1 MRSLSIRI
9 LKTIAPVLLLLL
21 LNVGA
26 AAQKTYTYSSVP
38 GDPIG
43 TRIYTLENGL
53 TVYLSR
59 NDDAPRIQTNI
70 AVRAGSKN
78 DPADATGLA
87 HYLEHML
94 FKGTSKIAS
103 ADWEKEKVVL
113 QQISDLY
120 ELRRGTNDE
129 AERDRLYAQID
140 SLSNLAARYAI
151 PSEYDKMISSIG
163 ARGTNAYTWIEQ
175 TVYINDIPSD
185 EMEKWMMVEA
195 ERFQELVLR
204 LFHTEL
210 ETVYEEFNM
219 GQDNDGRN
227 ASKAMMSN
235 LFKKHPYGT
244 QTTIGTGEHLKNPSM
259 VKIHEYFSSYYVPNN
274 MAIIMAGD
282 LDYDKTIALID
293 KHFGSWKPKDTP
305 HFTFEPEEPLVIP
318 EEVEVFGPMAGWVDI
333 GWRMKGTSTED
344 EVMAALISGL
354 LNNGQAGLFDLN
366 LQQDQ
371 KVLSAYAY
379 ANSMHDYTQFQ
390 IHGESKQG
398 QSLEEV
404 RDLLLAQIELLK
416 QGAFDDWLI
425 EAVVNDQRQSRTR
438 GWSDSNRS
446 RASAYTSAFITH
458 KDWKEMLDFH
468 DRMSKITKQQ
478 VMDFAKRNLGKGNV
492 VVFKR
497 TGENKDAYKV
507 PKPKITPVAID
518 RDTKSTWRSEWEKVP
533 NTTLAPVF
541 VDYAKA
547 IDRSTLKSGVPLA
560 HITNPSNDLFS
571 LYYIVDMGTNNDP
584 ALRLAVE
591 YLQYLGTSKHSPADL
606 QKEFFKLGLSFGVDV
621 GEDRAYV
628 SLSGLEK
635 NLAQGVDLLEHLLAD
650 AQANDAAL
658 AELINDIN
666 KERQDR
672 LKNKGY
678 ILNAAMFSYAR
689 YGENSPLK
697 DALSPEQ
704 MRALSSKELLER
716 IHGLTSYKHRIFYY
730 GRKPAK
736 EVKALLDKAH
746 KVPATLKEVPPAK
759 EYTELDT
766 KENSV
771 LFLDHD
777 MVQTDMLLVS
787 KAGPYTADVVPYAS
801 LFNEYFGSG
810 LSSIVFQEIREAK
823 ALAYSARA
831 FYTTPGRKEEA
842 HYVRAFVGTQADKLD
857 DAVGALL
864 ALMNDMPEA
873 EAQFNG
879 AKEAALKVIASD
891 RITKERIYWSWESAQ
906 RLGLD
911 HDVRKDS
918 YERIPAIGLKEMK
931 DFFDREIKGR
941 TYTYLIIGK
950 ESNVDFSVLEKMGT
964 VRKLTKK
971 DVFGYDEEL

>member
-1 MRSLSIRI
+1 MLRSTI
-9 LKTIAPVLLLLL
+9 LLAGLLIAGTHLH
-21 LNVGA
+21 
-26 AAQKTYTYSSVP
+26 AQRAYTSVP
-38 GDPIG
+38 NDPIG
-43 TRIYTLENGL
+43 TRIYTLDNGL

-94 FKGTSKIAS
+94 FKGTSRIAS
-103 ADWEKEKVVL
+103 RDWEKEKVLL

-120 ELRRGTNDE
+120 EQRRGTTDE
-129 AERDRLYAQID
+129 AKRERLYASID
-140 SLSNLAARYAI
+140 SLSSLAARYAI

-163 ARGTNAYTWIEQ
+163 ARGTNAYTWVEQ

-227 ASKAMMSN
+227 ANKAMMAS

-259 VKIHEYFSSYYVPNN
+259 EKIHEYFQSYYVPNN

-282 LDYDKTIALID
+282 LDYDKTIALIE
-293 KHFGSWKPKDTP
+293 KHFGNWKPRDTP
-305 HFTFEPEEPLVIP
+305 HFTFEPEAPLVIP

-333 GWRMKGTSTED
+333 GWRMKGTSTDD
-344 EVMAALISGL
+344 EVMAALVSGL

-366 LQQDQ
+366 LLQDQ

-390 IHGESKQG
+390 VHGEPKQG

-404 RDLLLAQIELLK
+404 RDLLLAQLELLK

-458 KDWKEMLDFH
+458 KDWKEVLDFN
-468 DRMSKITKQQ
+468 DRMARITKQQ
-478 VMDFAKRNLGKGNV
+478 VMDWASKNLGKGHV
-492 VVFKR
+492 VVLKR
-497 TGENKDAYKV
+497 SGENKDAYKV
-507 PKPKITPVAID
+507 PKPKITPVEID
-518 RDTKSTWRSEWEKVP
+518 RESKSAWRSTWEQVP
-533 NTTLAPVF
+533 SASMEPVF
-541 VDYAKA
+541 VDYQKA
-547 IDRSTLKSGVPLA
+547 IGRSSLKSGVPLA
-560 HITNPSNDLFS
+560 HVANPSNDLFS

-591 YLQYLGTSKHSPADL
+591 YLQYLGTSTYTPAAL
-606 QKEFFKLGLSFGVDV
+606 QKEFFKLGLSFGVNV

-635 NLAQGVDLLEHLLAD
+635 NLAKGVELLEHLLAN

-658 AELINDIN
+658 AELIKDIQ
-666 KERQDR
+666 KERLDR
-672 LKNKGY
+672 LKNKNF
-678 ILNAAMFSYAR
+678 ILNNAMFSYAR
-689 YGENSPLK
+689 YGEVSPLK
-697 DALSPEQ
+697 DALSLEQ
-704 MRALSSKELLER
+704 MQALTSAELLQR
-716 IHGLTSYKHRIFYY
+716 IHGLTGYQHRIFYY

-746 KVPATLKEVPPAK
+746 KVPATLKAVPAQRNYVEQPTDRNVV
-759 EYTELDT
+759 Y
-766 KENSV
+766 
-771 LFLDHD
+771 FLDHD
-777 MVQTDMLLVS
+777 MVQTDLLLVS
-787 KAGPYTADVVPYAS
+787 KAGPYNKEVLPYAS

-831 FYTTPGRKEEA
+831 FYTTPGRSDEA
-842 HYVRAFVGTQADKLD
+842 HYVRAFIGTQSDKLG
-857 DAVGALL
+857 DAVDALL
-864 ALMNDMPEA
+864 ALMNNMPEA
-873 EAQFNG
+873 EAQYNG

-906 RLGLD
+906 RLGLSYD
-911 HDVRKDS
+911 IRKDN
-918 YERIPAIGLKEMK
+918 YARIPSIGMSEMK
-931 DFFDREIKGR
+931 TFFDREIKGR

-950 ESNVDFSVLEKMGT
+950 ESSMDFDALNKLGE

-971 DVFGYDEEL
+971 DVFGYDAE

>member
-1 MRSLSIRI
+1 MFMKTSLLASVVALSLS
-9 LKTIAPVLLLLL
+9 AS
-21 LNVGA
+21 
-26 AAQKTYTYSSVP
+26 AQKTYTPVTVP

-43 TRIYTLENGL
+43 TRIYTLDNGL

-59 NDDAPRIQTNI
+59 NEDAPRIQTNI
-70 AVRAGSKN
+70 AVRAGSKH

-103 ADWEKEKVVL
+103 ADWEKEKVLL

-120 ELRRGTNDE
+120 EMRRATNDE
-129 AERDRLYAQID
+129 AERDRLYAKID
-140 SLSNLAARYAI
+140 SLSNLAARYAV

-227 ASKAMMSN
+227 ANKAMMAN

-259 VKIHEYFSSYYVPNN
+259 VKIHEYFNSYYVPNN

-293 KHFGSWKPKDTP
+293 KHFGSWQPKDTP
-305 HFTFEPEEPLVIP
+305 HFTFEPEEPLVLP
-318 EEVEVFGPMAGWVDI
+318 EEVEVFGPMAAWVDI
-333 GWRMKGTSTED
+333 GWRMKGTSTDE
-344 EVMAALISGL
+344 EVMAELISGL

-366 LQQDQ
+366 LLQDQ

-390 IHGESKQG
+390 IHGEPKQG

-404 RDLLLAQIELLK
+404 RDLMLAQIELLK

-458 KDWKEMLDFH
+458 KNWKEVLDFH
-468 DRMSKITKQQ
+468 DRMAKITKQQ

-518 RDTKSTWRSEWEKVP
+518 RDTKSAWRSEWEKVP
-533 NTTLAPVF
+533 NATLAPVF
-541 VDYAKA
+541 VDYAKS

-591 YLQYLGTSKHSPADL
+591 YLQFLGTSKHSPSDL
-606 QKEFFKLGLSFGVDV
+606 QKEFFKLGLSFGVNV

-635 NLAQGVDLLEHLLAD
+635 NLEQGVALLEHLLAD
-650 AQANDAAL
+650 AKANDSAL

-678 ILNAAMFSYAR
+678 ILNAAMLSYAR

-704 MRALSSKELLER
+704 MRAISSAELLER

-759 EYTELDT
+759 EYIEQETNT
-766 KENSV
+766 NTV

-842 HYVRAFVGTQADKLD
+842 HYLRAFVGTQSDKLG
-857 DAVGALL
+857 DAVDALL

-911 HDVRKDS
+911 RDVRKDS

-971 DVFGYDEEL
+971 DVFGYDEE

>member
-1 MRSLSIRI
+1 MRITSV
-9 LKTIAPVLLLLL
+9 PLLLGLSVTAL
-21 LNVGA
+21 
-26 AAQKTYTYSSVP
+26 AQQSFTARTVP
-38 GDPIG
+38 GDPID
-43 TRIYTLENGL
+43 TRIYTLDNGL

-59 NDDAPRIQTNI
+59 NTDAPRIQTNI
-70 AVRAGSKN
+70 AVRAGSKH
-78 DPADATGLA
+78 DPSDATGLA

-103 ADWEKEKVVL
+103 SDWTQEKVLL

-120 ELRRGTNDE
+120 EKRRGTTDE
-129 AERDRLYAQID
+129 AQRDRLYASID
-140 SLSNLAARYAI
+140 SLSNIAARFAI

-219 GQDNDGRN
+219 SQDNDRRVAG
-227 ASKAMMSN
+227 KALAAQ

-244 QTTIGTGEHLKNPSM
+244 QSTIGTGEHLKNPSM
-259 VKIHEYFSSYYVPNN
+259 EKIHEYFNTYYVPNN

-282 LDYDKTIALID
+282 LDYDNTIALIN
-293 KHFGSWKPKDTP
+293 KHFGSWKAKEVPK
-305 HFTFEPEEPLVIP
+305 FSFEQEEIIAQPEV
-318 EEVEVFGPMAGWVDI
+318 VDVYGPMAEWMDI
-333 GWRMKGTSTED
+333 AWRMKGTSTDD
-344 EVMAALISGL
+344 ELLADLVSGL
-354 LNNGQAGLFDLN
+354 LYNGQAGLFDQN
-366 LQQDQ
+366 LLQDQ
-371 KVLSAYAY
+371 KVLKAYAY
-379 ANSMHDYTQFQ
+379 AQPMHDYTQFQ
-390 IHGESKQG
+390 IHAQPKQG
-398 QSLEEV
+398 QSLDEV
-404 RDLLLAQIELLK
+404 RELLLQQIELLK
-416 QGAFDDWLI
+416 SGSFDDWLI
-425 EAVVNDQRQSRTR
+425 EAVVNDKRQSRMR

-446 RASAYTSAFITH
+446 RASAFTDAFITQ
-458 KDWKEMLDFH
+458 KDWNEVLTFH
-468 DRMSKITKQQ
+468 DRMAKVTKQQ
-478 VMDFAKRNLGKGNV
+478 VMDFAKSNLGAGHV
-492 VVFKR
+492 VLRKN

-507 PKPKITPVAID
+507 PKPTITPIAIE
-518 RDTKSTWRSEWEKVP
+518 RTAQSQWRTDWESVP
-533 NTTLAPVF
+533 SPDLTPVF
-541 VDYAKA
+541 VDYSKA
-547 IDRSTLKSGVPLA
+547 IGRSSLKSGVPLA
-560 HITNPSNDLFS
+560 HIANTSNDLFS
-571 LYYIVDMGTNNDP
+571 LYYIVDMGTNHDP

-591 YLQYLGTSKHSPADL
+591 YLPFLGTAQYSPAEL
-606 QKEFFKLGLSFGVDV
+606 QKEFFKLGLSFGVNL

-635 NLAQGVDLLEHLLAD
+635 NLEQGVKLLEHLLAN
-650 AQANDAAL
+650 AEANTEAL
-658 AELINDIN
+658 GELIKDIA

-678 ILNAAMFSYAR
+678 ILNTAMFSYAR
-689 YGENSPLK
+689 YGERSPLT

-704 MRALSSKELLER
+704 MAAIDPSELLKR
-716 IHGLTSYKHRIFYY
+716 IHGLTSYKHRVFYY

-736 EVKALLDKAH
+736 EVKAVLDKLH
-746 KVPATLKEVPPAK
+746 VVPAVLKPIPAPR
-759 EYTELDT
+759 EYAELPTDR
-766 KENSV
+766 NVV

-787 KAGPYTADVVPYAS
+787 KARPYDAEVAPYSS

-831 FYTTPGRKEEA
+831 FYTTPNRQDEA
-842 HYVRAFVGTQADKLD
+842 HYVRAFVGTQADKLSN
-857 DAVGALL
+857 AVDALL
-864 ALMNDMPEA
+864 ALLNDMPEA

-879 AKEAALKVIASD
+879 AKHAALKVIASD

-911 HDVRKDS
+911 HDIRKES
-918 YERIPAIGLKEMK
+918 YDRIPSIGLAEMK
-931 DFFDREIKGR
+931 EFFDREIKGR
-941 TYTYLIIGK
+941 TYTYLIIGN
-950 ESNVDFSVLEKMGT
+950 ESNVDFEALGKLGE

-971 DVFGYDEEL
+971 EVFGYDEN

>member
-1 MRSLSIRI
+1 MIRS
-9 LKTIAPVLLLLL
+9 LLLLVL
-21 LNVGA
+21 PAFALPA
-26 AAQKTYTYSSVP
+26 SAQYAYRSFP
-38 GDPIG
+38 NDPTN
-43 TRIYTLENGL
+43 TRIYSLENGL

-70 AVRAGSKN
+70 AVRAGSKH

-103 ADWEKEKVVL
+103 RDWEKEKVLL

-120 ELRRGTNDE
+120 EQRRGTTDE
-129 AERDRLYAQID
+129 AKRERLYASID
-140 SLSNLAARYAI
+140 SLSSLAARYAI

-163 ARGTNAYTWIEQ
+163 ARGTNAYTWVEQ

-227 ASKAMMSN
+227 ANKAMMAS

-259 VKIHEYFSSYYVPNN
+259 EKIHEYFRSYYVPNN

-282 LDYDKTIALID
+282 LDYDKTIALINE
-293 KHFGSWKPKDTP
+293 HFGSWKPRDTP
-305 HFTFEPEEPLVIP
+305 HFTFEAEDPLVIP

-333 GWRMKGTSTED
+333 GWRMKGTSTDD
-344 EVMAALISGL
+344 EVMAALVSGL

-366 LQQDQ
+366 LLQDQ

-390 IHGESKQG
+390 VHGEPKQG

-404 RDLLLAQIELLK
+404 RDLLLAQLELLK
-416 QGAFDDWLI
+416 QGTFDDWLI
-425 EAVVNDQRQSRTR
+425 DAVVNDLRQSRTR

-446 RASAYTSAFITH
+446 RASAHTSAFITR
-458 KDWKEMLDFH
+458 KEWSEVLDFH
-468 DRMSKITKQQ
+468 DRMARITKQQ
-478 VMDFAKRNLGKGNV
+478 VMDWARRNLGNGHV

-497 TGENKDAYKV
+497 SGENKDTYKV

-518 RDTKSTWRSEWEKVP
+518 RDSKSAWRSQWEQVP
-533 NTTLAPVF
+533 SATMEPVF
-541 VDYAKA
+541 VDYQKA
-547 IDRSTLKSGVPLA
+547 ISRSTLKSGVPLA
-560 HITNPSNDLFS
+560 HVANPSNDLFS
-571 LYYIVDMGTNNDP
+571 LYYIVDMGTNHDP

-591 YLQYLGTSKHSPADL
+591 YLQYLGTSTYTPAAL
-606 QKEFFKLGLSFGVDV
+606 QKEFFKLGLSFGVNV

-635 NLAQGVDLLEHLLAD
+635 NLAKGVELLEHLLAN

-658 AELINDIN
+658 AELIKDIQ
-666 KERQDR
+666 KERLDR
-672 LKNKGY
+672 LKNKNF
-678 ILNAAMFSYAR
+678 ILNNAMFSYAR
-689 YGENSPLK
+689 YGEVSPLK
-697 DALSPEQ
+697 DALSLEQ
-704 MRALSSKELLER
+704 MQALTSAELLQR
-716 IHGLTSYKHRIFYY
+716 IHGLTGYQHRIFYY

-746 KVPATLKEVPPAK
+746 KVPATLKTVPAQRNYVEQPTDRNVV
-759 EYTELDT
+759 Y
-766 KENSV
+766 
-771 LFLDHD
+771 FLDHD
-777 MVQTDMLLVS
+777 MVQTDLLLVS
-787 KAGPYTADVVPYAS
+787 KAGPYNKEILPYAS

-831 FYTTPGRKEEA
+831 FYTTPGRSDEA
-842 HYVRAFVGTQADKLD
+842 HYVRAFIGTQSDKLG
-857 DAVGALL
+857 DAVDALL
-864 ALMNDMPEA
+864 ALMNNMPEA
-873 EAQFNG
+873 EAQYNG

-906 RLGLD
+906 RLGLSYD
-911 HDVRKDS
+911 IRKDN
-918 YERIPAIGLKEMK
+918 YTRIPSIGMSEMK
-931 DFFDREIKGR
+931 TFFDREIKGR

-950 ESNVDFSVLEKMGT
+950 ESSMDFDALNKLGE

-971 DVFGYDEEL
+971 DVFGYDAE

>member
-1 MRSLSIRI
+1 MLRRSI
-9 LKTIAPVLLLLL
+9 LLASLLIAGLHLH
-21 LNVGA
+21 
-26 AAQKTYTYSSVP
+26 AQRAYTSVP
-38 GDPIG
+38 NDPIG
-43 TRIYTLENGL
+43 TRIYTLDNGL

-103 ADWEKEKVVL
+103 RDWETEKVLL

-120 ELRRGTNDE
+120 EQRRGTTDE
-129 AERDRLYAQID
+129 AKRERLYTSID

-163 ARGTNAYTWIEQ
+163 ARGTNAYTWVEQ

-227 ASKAMMSN
+227 ANKAMMAS

-259 VKIHEYFSSYYVPNN
+259 EKIHEYFRSYYVPNN

-282 LDYDKTIALID
+282 LDYDKTIALIE
-293 KHFGSWKPKDTP
+293 KHFGGWKPRDTP
-305 HFTFEPEEPLVIP
+305 HFTFDPEAPLVIP

-333 GWRMKGTSTED
+333 GWRMKGTSTDD
-344 EVMAALISGL
+344 EVMAALVSGL

-366 LQQDQ
+366 LLQDQ

-390 IHGESKQG
+390 VHGEPKQG

-404 RDLLLAQIELLK
+404 RDLLLAQLELLK

-458 KDWKEMLDFH
+458 KEWKEVLDFH
-468 DRMSKITKQQ
+468 DRMARITKQQ
-478 VMDFAKRNLGKGNV
+478 VMDWASKNLGKGHV
-492 VVFKR
+492 VVLKR
-497 TGENKDAYKV
+497 SGENKDAYKV

-518 RDTKSTWRSEWEKVP
+518 RDSKSAWRSTWEQVP
-533 NTTLAPVF
+533 SANMEPVF
-541 VDYAKA
+541 VDYQKA
-547 IDRSTLKSGVPLA
+547 ISRSTLKSGVPLA
-560 HITNPSNDLFS
+560 HVSNPSNDLFS
-571 LYYIVDMGTNNDP
+571 LYYIVDMGTNHDP

-591 YLQYLGTSKHSPADL
+591 YLQYLGTSTYTPAAL
-606 QKEFFKLGLSFGVDV
+606 QKEFFKLGLSFGVNV

-635 NLAQGVDLLEHLLAD
+635 NLAKGVELLEHLLAN

-658 AELINDIN
+658 AELIKDIQ
-666 KERQDR
+666 KERLDR
-672 LKNKGY
+672 LKNKNF
-678 ILNAAMFSYAR
+678 ILNNAMFSYAR
-689 YGENSPLK
+689 YGEVSPLK
-697 DALSPEQ
+697 DALSLEQ
-704 MRALSSKELLER
+704 MQALTSAELLQR
-716 IHGLTSYKHRIFYY
+716 IHGLTSYQHRIFYY
-730 GRKPAK
+730 GRKPTK
-736 EVKALLDKAH
+736 DVKALLDKAH
-746 KVPATLKEVPPAK
+746 KVPATLKAVPAQRNYVEQPTDRNVV
-759 EYTELDT
+759 Y
-766 KENSV
+766 
-771 LFLDHD
+771 FLDHD
-777 MVQTDMLLVS
+777 MVQTDLLLVS
-787 KAGPYTADVVPYAS
+787 KAGPYNKEILPYAS

-831 FYTTPGRKEEA
+831 FYTTPGRSDEA
-842 HYVRAFVGTQADKLD
+842 HYVRAFIGTQSDKLG
-857 DAVGALL
+857 DAVDALL
-864 ALMNDMPEA
+864 ALMNNMPEA
-873 EAQFNG
+873 EAQYNG

-906 RLGLD
+906 RLGLSYD
-911 HDVRKDS
+911 IRKDN
-918 YERIPAIGLKEMK
+918 YARIPSIGMSEMK
-931 DFFDREIKGR
+931 TFFDREIKGR

-950 ESNVDFSVLEKMGT
+950 ESSMDFDALNKLGE

-971 DVFGYDEEL
+971 DVFGYDAE